1 MKKVSIADTAFATLI
16 DGVKN
21 SLSTETSRPELS
33 FIKLVVTKDEITAYS
48 CDGYSAA
55 KVTVPNLN
63 PTDEE
68 FDPTDEEFECF
79 IKPIAVKPSK
89 GCPQDIIVE
98 VINGD
103 TYVEVPSVYGKL
115 RYCFTQPNDNFVDIE
130 KIIGNADRNDTYT
143 IHVKPASLIKALK
156 AAQKTNKCVKVQFGD
171 KLSPFIIK
179 AKCGKTENWQIVLP
193 ARGAEE

>member
-1 MKKVSIADTAFATLI
+1 MKRVAIADTAFATLI

-21 SLSTETSRPELS
+21 SLSKDMYRPELS
-33 FIKLVVTKDEITAYS
+33 YIKLVAKKDEITAYS

-63 PTDEE
+63 PI
-68 FDPTDEEFECF
+68 DEEFEYF

-89 GCPQDIIVE
+89 GRPRDIIVE
-98 VINGD
+98 VLGDD
-103 TYVEVPSVYGKL
+103 TYVEVPVEYEKL

-130 KIIGNADRNDTYT
+130 KIIENTDKNDTYT

-156 AAQKTNKCVKVQFGD
+156 AVQKTNECVKVQFGD

-179 AKCGKTENWQIVLP
+179 AKCGETNNWQIVLP

>member
-1 MKKVSIADTAFATLI
+1 MKRVAITDSAFATLI

-21 SLSTETSRPELS
+21 SLGKEIYRPELS
-33 FIKLVVTKDEITAYS
+33 YIKLMVKKDEITAYS

-63 PTDEE
+63 PI
-68 FDPTDEEFECF
+68 DEEFECF
-79 IKPIAVKPSK
+79 IKPITVKPSK
-89 GCPQDIIVE
+89 GRPQEISVE

-103 TYVEVPSVYGKL
+103 TYVEVFAEYGKL
-115 RYCFTQPNDNFVDIE
+115 RYCFAHQKGNFVDIE
-130 KIIGNADRNDTYT
+130 KIIENADKNDTYT
-143 IHVKPASLIKALK
+143 IHVQPALLIKALK
-156 AAQKTNKCVKVQFGD
+156 AVQKTNKCVKVQFGD

-179 AKCGKTENWQIVLP
+179 AKCGETNKWQVVLP

>member
-1 MKKVSIADTAFATLI
+1 MKRVVITDTAFATLI

-21 SLSTETSRPELS
+21 SLDKEIYRPELS
-33 FIKLVVTKDEITAYS
+33 YIKLVVKKDEITAYS

-63 PTDEE
+63 PI
-68 FDPTDEEFECF
+68 DEEFECL
-79 IKPIAVKPSK
+79 IKPITVKPSK

-103 TYVEVPSVYGKL
+103 TYVEVPVEYGKL
-115 RYCFTQPNDNFVDIE
+115 RYCFTQPKDIFENIE
-130 KIIGNADRNDTYT
+130 KIIESTDKNDTYT
-143 IHVKPASLIKALK
+143 IHVQPALLIKALK
-156 AAQKTNKCVKVQFGD
+156 AAQKTNKYAEVKFGD

-179 AKCGKTENWQIVLP
+179 AKCGETNNWQVVLP
-193 ARGAEE
+193 ARGEEE

>member
-1 MKKVSIADTAFATLI
+1 MKRVAIIDTAFATLI

-21 SLSTETSRPELS
+21 SLSKEIYSPKLS
-33 FIKLVVTKDEITAYS
+33 YIKLVVKKDEITAYS

-68 FDPTDEEFECF
+68 FECF
-79 IKPIAVKPSK
+79 IKPITVKLSK
-89 GCPQDIIVE
+89 GRPQDIIVE

-103 TYVEVPSVYGKL
+103 TYVEVPVEYGKL
-115 RYCFTQPNDNFVDIE
+115 KYCFTQPKDIFVNIE
-130 KIIGNADRNDTYT
+130 KIIENTDKNDTYT
-143 IHVKPASLIKALK
+143 IHVQPALLIKALK
-156 AAQKTNKCVKVQFGD
+156 AAQKTNKYAEVKFGD

-179 AKCGKTENWQIVLP
+179 AKCGETNNWQVVSP
-193 ARGAEE
+193 ARGDKNDKL

>member
-21 SLSTETSRPELS
+21 SLSTETYRPELS
-33 FIKLVVTKDEITAYS
+33 YIKLVVKKDEITAYS

-63 PTDEE
+63 PI
-68 FDPTDEEFECF
+68 DEEFECF

-89 GCPQDIIVE
+89 GCPQEISVE
-98 VINGD
+98 VVDGD
-103 TYVEVPSVYGKL
+103 EYVKVLVEYGKL
-115 RYCFTQPNDNFVDIE
+115 KYCFTQPKDNFVDIE

-143 IHVKPASLIKALK
+143 IHVQPASLIKALK
-156 AAQKTNKCVKVQFGD
+156 AVQKTNKCVKVQFGD
-171 KLSPFIIK
+171 KLSPFIVK
-179 AKCGKTENWQIVLP
+179 AKCGETENWQVVLP
-193 ARGAEE
+193 VRGAGE

>member
-1 MKKVSIADTAFATLI
+1 MKRVAITDSAFATLI

-21 SLSTETSRPELS
+21 SLGKEIYRPELS
-33 FIKLVVTKDEITAYS
+33 YIKLVVKKDEITAYS

-63 PTDEE
+63 PI
-68 FDPTDEEFECF
+68 DEEFECY
-79 IKPIAVKPSK
+79 IKPITVKPSK
-89 GCPQDIIVE
+89 GRPQEISVE
-98 VINGD
+98 VVDGD
-103 TYVEVPSVYGKL
+103 EYVKVLVEYGEVK
-115 RYCFTQPNDNFVDIE
+115 YCFTQPKDNFVDIE

-143 IHVKPASLIKALK
+143 IHVKPALLIKALK

-193 ARGAEE
+193 ARGEE

>member
-1 MKKVSIADTAFATLI
+1 MKRAAITDTAFATLI
-16 DGVKN
+16 DGVEN
-21 SLSTETSRPELS
+21 SLSKDMYRPELS
-33 FIKLVVTKDEITAYS
+33 YIKLAVKKDEITAYS

-68 FDPTDEEFECF
+68 FECF
-79 IKPIAVKPSK
+79 IKPITVKPSK

-103 TYVEVPSVYGKL
+103 TYVEVPVEYGKL
-115 RYCFTQPNDNFVDIE
+115 KYCFTQPKDIFVNIE
-130 KIIGNADRNDTYT
+130 KIIENTDKNDTYT
-143 IHVKPASLIKALK
+143 IHVQPALLIKALK
-156 AAQKTNKCVKVQFGD
+156 AAQKTNKYAEVKFGD

-179 AKCGKTENWQIVLP
+179 AKCGETNNWQVVLP
-193 ARGAEE
+193 ARGDVE

>member
-1 MKKVSIADTAFATLI
+1 MKRVVITDTAFATLI

-21 SLSTETSRPELS
+21 SLSNDMYRPELS
-33 FIKLVVTKDEITAYS
+33 YLKLVVKKDEITAYS

-63 PTDEE
+63 PI
-68 FDPTDEEFECF
+68 DEEFECF
-79 IKPIAVKPSK
+79 IKPITVKPSK
-89 GCPQDIIVE
+89 GRPQDIIVE

-103 TYVEVPSVYGKL
+103 TYVEVPVEYGKL
-115 RYCFTQPNDNFVDIE
+115 RYCFTQPKDIFVNIE
-130 KIIGNADRNDTYT
+130 KIIESTDKNDTYT
-143 IHVKPASLIKALK
+143 IHVQPALLIKALK
-156 AAQKTNKCVKVQFGD
+156 AAQKTNKYAEVKFGD

-179 AKCGKTENWQIVLP
+179 AKCGETNNWQVVLP

>member
-1 MKKVSIADTAFATLI
+1 MKRVAITDTAFATLI

-21 SLSTETSRPELS
+21 SLGKEIYRTELS
-33 FIKLVVTKDEITAYS
+33 YIKLVVKKDEITAYS

-63 PTDEE
+63 PI
-68 FDPTDEEFECF
+68 DEEFECF

-89 GCPQDIIVE
+89 GRPQDIIVE
-98 VINGD
+98 VVDGD
-103 TYVEVPSVYGKL
+103 TYVEVPVEYGKL
-115 RYCFTQPNDNFVDIE
+115 RHCFTQPKDKYVDIK
-130 KIIGNADRNDTYT
+130 KIIENTDKNDTYT

-156 AAQKTNKCVKVQFGD
+156 AVQKTNKCVKVQFGD

-179 AKCGKTENWQIVLP
+179 AKCGKTENWQVVLP

>member
-1 MKKVSIADTAFATLI
+1 MKRVAITDAAFATLI

-21 SLSTETSRPELS
+21 SLGKEIYRPELS
-33 FIKLVVTKDEITAYS
+33 YIKLVVKKDEITAYS

-68 FDPTDEEFECF
+68 FECF
-79 IKPIAVKPSK
+79 IKPITVKLSK
-89 GCPQDIIVE
+89 GRPQDIIVE

-103 TYVEVPSVYGKL
+103 TYVEVPVEYEKL
-115 RYCFTQPNDNFVDIE
+115 RYCFTQPKGIFVSIE
-130 KIIGNADRNDTYT
+130 KIIESTDKNDTYT
-143 IHVKPASLIKALK
+143 IHVQPALLIKALK
-156 AAQKTNKCVKVQFGD
+156 AAQKTNKYAEVKFGD

-179 AKCGKTENWQIVLP
+179 AKCGETNNWQVVLP
-193 ARGAEE
+193 ARGDVE

>member
-1 MKKVSIADTAFATLI
+1 MKKVAITDTAFATLI

-21 SLSTETSRPELS
+21 SLSNDMYRPELS
-33 FIKLVVTKDEITAYS
+33 YIKLVVKKDEITAYS

-68 FDPTDEEFECF
+68 FECF

-89 GCPQDIIVE
+89 GRPQDIIVE

-103 TYVEVPSVYGKL
+103 TYVEVSAEYGKL
-115 RYCFTQPNDNFVDIE
+115 RYCFTQPKDIFVNVGQIIE
-130 KIIGNADRNDTYT
+130 NTDKNDTYT
-143 IHVKPASLIKALK
+143 IHVQPALLIKALK
-156 AAQKTNKCVKVQFGD
+156 AAQKTNKYAEVKFGD

-179 AKCGKTENWQIVLP
+179 AKCGETNNWQVVLP
-193 ARGAEE
+193 ARGDVK

>member
-1 MKKVSIADTAFATLI
+1 MKRVAIVDTAFATLI

-21 SLSTETSRPELS
+21 SLNNDMCRPELS
-33 FIKLVVTKDEITAYS
+33 YIKLVVKKDEITAYS

-68 FDPTDEEFECF
+68 FECF
-79 IKPIAVKPSK
+79 IKPITVKPSK
-89 GCPQDIIVE
+89 GRPQDIIVE

-103 TYVEVPSVYGKL
+103 TYVEVPVEYGKL
-115 RYCFTQPNDNFVDIE
+115 KYCFTPPKDIFVNIE
-130 KIIGNADRNDTYT
+130 KIIENADKNGTYT
-143 IHVKPASLIKALK
+143 IHVQPALLIKALK
-156 AAQKTNKCVKVQFGD
+156 AAQKTNKYAEVKFGD

-179 AKCGKTENWQIVLP
+179 AKCGETNNWQVVIP
-193 ARGAEE
+193 ARGDVE

>member
-1 MKKVSIADTAFATLI
+1 MKKVVIADTAFATLI

-21 SLSTETSRPELS
+21 SLSKKTYRPELS
-33 FIKLVVTKDEITAYS
+33 YIKLVVKKDEITAYS

-63 PTDEE
+63 PI
-68 FDPTDEEFECF
+68 DEEFECF

-89 GCPQDIIVE
+89 GRPQEISVE
-98 VINGD
+98 VVDDD
-103 TYVEVPSVYGKL
+103 TYVEVPVEDGKL
-115 RYCFTQPNDNFVDIE
+115 KYCFTQPKDKYVDIE
-130 KIIGNADRNDTYT
+130 QIIENTDKNDTYT
-143 IHVKPASLIKALK
+143 INVQPVSLIKALK
-156 AAQKTNKCVKVQFGD
+156 AVQKTNKCVKVQFGD

-179 AKCGKTENWQIVLP
+179 AKCGETNNWQIVLP

>member
-1 MKKVSIADTAFATLI
+1 MKKVVIADTAFATLI

-21 SLSTETSRPELS
+21 SLSKEIYRPELS
-33 FIKLVVTKDEITAYS
+33 YIKLVVKKNEITAYS

-63 PTDEE
+63 PI
-68 FDPTDEEFECF
+68 DEEFECF

-89 GCPQDIIVE
+89 GRPQEISVE
-98 VINGD
+98 VVDDD
-103 TYVEVPSVYGKL
+103 TYVEVPVEDGKL
-115 RYCFTQPNDNFVDIE
+115 KYCFTQPKDKYVDIE
-130 KIIGNADRNDTYT
+130 QIIENTDKNDTYT
-143 IHVKPASLIKALK
+143 INVQPVSLIKALK
-156 AAQKTNKCVKVQFGD
+156 AVQKTNKCVKVQFGD

-193 ARGAEE
+193 ARGEKE